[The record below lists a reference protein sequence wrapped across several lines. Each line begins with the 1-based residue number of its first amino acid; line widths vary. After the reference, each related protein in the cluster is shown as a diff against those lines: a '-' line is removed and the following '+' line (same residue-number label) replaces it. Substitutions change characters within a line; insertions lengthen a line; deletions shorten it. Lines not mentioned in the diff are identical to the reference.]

1 MFKNF
6 DVKPF
11 KKKKPPVDSGY
22 TTRTEINELKKIP
35 LNKKFVKDYD
45 NIESAFAKTAKEQ
58 GIKDYDKKIAA
69 KLIKE
74 SAPVIL
80 ELKKYHNRKRPYDL
94 DKNLK
99 AIVLKSMQT
108 PSYPSGHS
116 VQGTLIGKVLGKK
129 YPKARSAF
137 AKTCK
142 NISYSRRVARA
153 HYKSDSNEGDNIGN
167 SMFNFI
173 QNKI

>member
-1 MFKNF
+1 MFKDF
-6 DVKPF
+6 DLKPF

-58 GIKDYDKKIAA
+58 GVKDYDKNIAK
-69 KLIKE
+69 KLIKA

-80 ELKKYHNRKRPYDL
+80 QLKKHHNRPRPYEL
-94 DKNLK
+94 DKNLSK
-99 AIVLKSMQT
+99 VKMDSMNT

-116 VQGTLIGKVLGKK
+116 AQSILIASVLKDKYGKS
-129 YPKARSAF
+129 SAF
-137 AKTCK
+137 MQTAK
-142 NISYSRRVARA
+142 NISDSRNVAHA
-153 HYKSDSNEGDNIGN
+153 HYKSDSTFGN
-167 SMFNFI
+167 KLGKSMYKHI
-173 QNKI
+173 KQT